1 MINVANQEVSPAR
14 VSLTDQVYDL
24 IVSRLMR
31 GDHRPGA
38 RLNIEKLAR
47 EMNLSPTPIREA
59 LARLENTGL
68 VDRTSLRGYR
78 VAKLMTST
86 DIEDLMD
93 ARALMEP
100 QFAWQA
106 TELRTVEFLD
116 ALAQTIEEMKP
127 TDGLEDVEL
136 IRRSWAAD
144 EKFHSLI
151 CAQLNNPFLQRA
163 YASLGGQLRRFRLI
177 SEAGTRTSE
186 EAVDEHRAILSA
198 MSGDRAEEA
207 GEKALLHIQNART
220 RMLADE
226 SASREQSGNNT

>member
-1 MINVANQEVSPAR
+1 MINTPKQDASPAR

-24 IVSRLMR
+24 IVLRLMR

-78 VAKLMTST
+78 VAKLMTSE

-100 QFAWQA
+100 QFARRA
-106 TELRTVEFLD
+106 TELRTAEFLD
-116 ALAQTIEEMKP
+116 DLVQTIEEMKP
-127 TDGLEDVEL
+127 TGGLEDVEL
-136 IRRSWAAD
+136 IQRSWAAD

-151 CAQLNNPFLQRA
+151 CGQLGNPFLQRA
-163 YASLGGQLRRFRLI
+163 YDSLGGQLRRFRLI

-186 EAVDEHRAILSA
+186 EAVDEHRAIFSA
-198 MSGDRAEEA
+198 ISEGRVEEA
-207 GEKALLHIQNART
+207 GERSLLHIQNARA

-226 SASREQSGNNT
+226 SASRGQSTQHS